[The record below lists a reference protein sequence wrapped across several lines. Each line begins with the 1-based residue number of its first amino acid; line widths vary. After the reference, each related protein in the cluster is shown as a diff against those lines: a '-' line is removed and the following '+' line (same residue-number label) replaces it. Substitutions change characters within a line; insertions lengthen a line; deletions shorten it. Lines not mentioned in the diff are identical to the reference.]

1 MSKLIVFLTLL
12 VSFSYC
18 VNLEGYEIFQI
29 NSNSDGQLFQLEQ
42 NKRFAFQ
49 LSSNPSTGYEWVIS
63 NIDEIKKSNLLSIV
77 NLTEKNGGEFLS
89 DPNPSHYTGVGGKC
103 FFKIHNN
110 NNGAGIVNINL
121 SYKRSWEDKPMRS
134 FVVKVEVI

>member
-1 MSKLIVFLTLL
+1 MSKLIVFISLL
-12 VSFSYC
+12 ISVSYC

-49 LSSNPSTGYEWVIS
+49 LSANPSTGFEWIIS
-63 NIDEIKKSNLLSIV
+63 NIDEIKKSNLLTIV
-77 NLTEKNGGEFLS
+77 NLNEKNSGEFLS
-89 DPNPSHYTGVGGKC
+89 DPNPHHYTGVGGKT

-110 NNGAGIVNINL
+110 NNGSGIVSINL
-121 SYKRSWEDKPMRS
+121 LYKRPWEERPARS
-134 FVVKVEVI
+134 FIIKVEVI